1 MRLSLRTLA
10 FLGGFLGLLIIA
22 ASDQILPATNDY
34 QAEMRI
40 WLVARAA
47 GITAY
52 LLLTAIVAFGLVLS
66 HPVNQ
71 STWKLSRRLFPWH
84 ENLLMFVLAFIVA
97 HVVSLVLDP
106 YAGVGPLA
114 IILPGLSSYRSTEV
128 ALGALA
134 FDALIITAVTA
145 RYTKLLPR
153 GMWLKIHRLSI
164 VIWGLSWAHGILA
177 GTDTD
182 ALVPLYVVTGL
193 AIVAA
198 AAYRYW
204 VGKRQ
209 RPTFSTSLPELANQP
224 ADSVGSPR
232 RLAGVALEERPS

>member
-1 MRLSLRTLA
+1 MLQHFFSRAGKTP
-10 FLGGFLGLLIIA
+10 
-22 ASDQILPATNDY
+22 DQVTSP
-34 QAEMRI
+34 
-40 WLVARAA
+40 
-47 GITAY
+47 
-52 LLLTAIVAFGLVLS
+52 
-66 HPVNQ
+66 
-71 STWKLSRRLFPWH
+71 
-84 ENLLMFVLAFIVA
+84 
-97 HVVSLVLDP
+97 
-106 YAGVGPLA
+106 
-114 IILPGLSSYRSTEV
+114 EV
-128 ALGALA
+128 
-134 FDALIITAVTA
+134 
-145 RYTKLLPR
+145 
-153 GMWLKIHRLSI
+153 
-164 VIWGLSWAHGILA
+164 LSWAHGILA